1 MGPFIFDEASSF
13 FVSRKMIVL
22 CWHPKGMREGSQGQ
36 AKRSPWNVFKERPR
50 PEGARENSDEQP
62 AF

>member
-1 MGPFIFDEASSF
+1 
-13 FVSRKMIVL
+13 
-22 CWHPKGMREGSQGQ
+22 MREGSQGQ

-50 PEGARENSDEQP
+50 PEGARESSDEQP